1 MRQSIGIDKVQV
13 KMKLD
18 NASLVTKL
26 SDLNKVNG
34 WYVNGTPI
42 EFDGTWYPNGFNFE
56 ASKIIDINNGH
67 LTMNIKGNELSS
79 ESDLSIIFNPT
90 HFGDGYTAHTN
101 LSRSINLAQDIVHLA
116 GIDIDIKDGN
126 LKRLDIAKDRVL
138 KECPS
143 IYAQMIQTYCSF
155 SRQSMKQGYPDG
167 MLLGNQSNQLGFY
180 NRYKKVNLDGID
192 NALEDNTARLE
203 YRLFNKG
210 QKTWSSKFNI
220 HTLKDLTDDPDQYQ
234 EMYQDGM
241 SKMFTSKMVQD
252 DRVILPPSELHK
264 VLEQYYQEYGRNF
277 QNYFLEDIGINTLI
291 ENYTLDTF
299 LEVVSM
305 VSNSPIKVLRHRI
318 KQRLNRSMKMA
329 TYINHHKR
337 PSIEYIQEIY
347 NLYAKAS

>member
-210 QKTWSSKFNI
+210 QKTWSSLSLI
-220 HTLKDLTDDPDQYQ
+220 H
-234 EMYQDGM
+234 
-241 SKMFTSKMVQD
+241 
-252 DRVILPPSELHK
+252 I
-264 VLEQYYQEYGRNF
+264 
-277 QNYFLEDIGINTLI
+277 
-291 ENYTLDTF
+291 
-299 LEVVSM
+299 
-305 VSNSPIKVLRHRI
+305 
-318 KQRLNRSMKMA
+318 
-329 TYINHHKR
+329 
-337 PSIEYIQEIY
+337 
-347 NLYAKAS
+347 